1 MNREIKFRAWVDNG
15 TITEMH
21 YSNEIQINS
30 ADAQSFQLRVG
41 FEDAFPEKNNIKQ
54 WQKEI
59 VWMQFTGL
67 TDQNGKDIYEGDIVK
82 CSYFKMSVGANL
94 GAIEVDAELHG
105 VIEFNDLSLCVTN
118 IVGEKW
124 SHYTGYGAREGSC
137 EITYLHDVY
146 EDSTEC
152 EMSIEVIGNI
162 YEHAKLIK

>member
-1 MNREIKFRAWVDNG
+1 MKFRIFDKDKGKFIEDLSDVWINPRFTHMLEWNPNFGYIPVQISDNLV
-15 TITEMH
+15 
-21 YSNEIQINS
+21 
-30 ADAQSFQLRVG
+30 FQHSI
-41 FEDAFPEKNNIKQ
+41 DKKDIH
-54 WQKEI
+54 
-59 VWMQFTGL
+59 
-67 TDQNGKDIYEGDIVK
+67 GKDIYEGDIVK